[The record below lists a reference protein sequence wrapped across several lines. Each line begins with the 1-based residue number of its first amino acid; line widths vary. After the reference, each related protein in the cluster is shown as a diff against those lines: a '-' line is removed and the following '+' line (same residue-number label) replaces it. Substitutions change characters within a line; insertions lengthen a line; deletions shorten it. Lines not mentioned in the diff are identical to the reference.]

1 MGSACLGGAREGRT
15 SPAVNITKVSCPRNA
30 EVRAFERQS
39 SGRAVDCRR
48 RAAVWGQRW
57 VLSVDPPPLRRAL
70 LGAGACAA
78 IAGVALERALDPA
91 HAVVASSSVASSSDS
106 AIVTPPS
113 PGPASFADIVDRVE
127 PAVVSVKV
135 KIADS
140 DRAGRSGFAGRP
152 RFPAGQP
159 VLSFLP
165 SLRTAGRR
173 RRLGSAQSYDDGA
186 GVRFLHLRRRL
197 HRHQQSCGR
206 PRERRHHHAGE
217 RQDHAGQ
224 GDRGRQEDRSGAC

>member
-1 MGSACLGGAREGRT
+1 MPPAGGCLGTAMRFIGR
-15 SPAVNITKVSCPRNA
+15 
-30 EVRAFERQS
+30 S
-39 SGRAVDCRR
+39 S
-48 RAAVWGQRW
+48 
-57 VLSVDPPPLRRAL
+57 SLRRAL

-140 DRAGRSGFAGRP
+140 EEPDDQDFARRP

-173 RRLGSAQSYDDGA
+173 RPRSAQSYDDGA
-186 GVRFLHLRRRL
+186 GIRFLHLRGRL

-224 GDRGRQEDRSGAC
+224 GDRGRQEDRSGVAEGPGR